1 MFTFSNGLLFIY
13 SLNKIIEV
21 SDKYISVSSKK
32 VILDIRGVDLVI
44 SSFEDRE
51 ISIKGIVDNISM
63 RYING

>member
-32 VILDIRGVDLVI
+32 VVLDIRGNDLVI
-44 SSFEDRE
+44 SSYEDKE
-51 ISIKGIVDNISM
+51 ISIKGRIDSISM
-63 RYING
+63 RCVNG